1 MNTNYIKSD
10 KEFLDSQMDNILSSI
25 TTGESTTFSFFFTTK
40 VPSSEATMA
49 NNLLSVCDELYSKL
63 INDINM
69 IKEAGVKYQQLD
81 TYMREG
87 AESIAK
93 DESEVIDL

>member
-25 TTGESTTFSFFFTTK
+25 TTGESTTFSFSSTTK

-49 NNLLSVCDELYSKL
+49 NNLLNVCDELYSKL

-81 TYMREG
+81 AYIREG

-93 DESEVIDL
+93 DESEVIDV

>member
-10 KEFLDSQMDNILSSI
+10 KDFLDSQMDNILSSI
-25 TTGESTTFSFFFTTK
+25 TTGESTTFSFSSTTK
-40 VPSSEATMA
+40 VPSSEATMT

-93 DESEVIDL
+93 DKSEVIDL

>member
-25 TTGESTTFSFFFTTK
+25 TTGESTTFSFSSTTK